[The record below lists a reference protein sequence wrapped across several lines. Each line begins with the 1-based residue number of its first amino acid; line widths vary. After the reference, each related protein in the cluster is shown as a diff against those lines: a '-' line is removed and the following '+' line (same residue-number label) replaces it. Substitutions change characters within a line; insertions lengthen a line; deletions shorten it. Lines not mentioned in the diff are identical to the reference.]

1 MAKRTTNVHR
11 QQRSSRGTF
20 TGLIDEVLARTMH
33 RDYAERSIGYTQLA
47 KHYGFS
53 KSSIY
58 EAFKRYDLPTRLV
71 KSSKPNAQLV
81 GAIAALYAE
90 GKTLPE
96 IRTALGLRMQSRVMV
111 MLLRQEGVTIR
122 TRREEEARRWKAHRK
137 KIPLIIKA
145 YKEGTGV
152 PTLAKRY
159 NVNPSFCYT
168 WLRRNGITIRHSNDP
183 IYAQLG

>member
-1 MAKRTTNVHR
+1 MAKRTTKALR
-11 QQRSSRGTF
+11 QQRSSNGTF
-20 TGLIDEVLARTMH
+20 TALIDEVLARTMH
-33 RDYAERSIGYTQLA
+33 RDYAERGMGYTQLA

-58 EAFKRYDLPTRLV
+58 EAFKRYNLPTRLV
-71 KSSKPNAQLV
+71 KGSKPDAQLA
-81 GAIAALYAE
+81 GTIAALYAE

-96 IRTALGLRMQSRVMV
+96 IRTALGLQMPSRVMITLV
-111 MLLRQEGVTIR
+111 RQEGVSLR
-122 TRREEEARRWKAHRK
+122 TRHEEEARRWKAHRK

-145 YKEGTGV
+145 YKEGIGV

-183 IYAQLG
+183 IYAQIG